1 MHQFPRAAVIKHHIP
16 AGWNNR
22 SSFSHSSRGYSSQV
36 SRAGSF
42 WGPWVKSLFQAHPCG
57 LCWLFSPCVSSC
69 HLPSVCHRW
78 QLSLCSVEGGALC
91 PTIPQRPSSSTCQAD
106 QPTSHNWVM
115 PYNTLN
121 FASCSSFCGL
131 FRIVIVGF
139 FEHLFS
145 CLCFFN
151 NLIPSPTLNTFRFIC
166 LPLIQSGW
174 HPTCSPHAHLHHCPS
189 FCDAVSVLRM
199 AFHHFLVFTPLFL
212 E

>member
-1 MHQFPRAAVIKHHIP
+1 MSLKNQCLGNQSGTLKR
-16 AGWNNR
+16 R
-22 SSFSHSSRGYSSQV
+22 SPY
-36 SRAGSF
+36 
-42 WGPWVKSLFQAHPCG
+42 LC
-57 LCWLFSPCVSSC
+57 LCWADTK
-69 HLPSVCHRW
+69 W
-78 QLSLCSVEGGALC
+78 KAALC